1 MEGLEFFTKRKGMA
15 EVKETDEW
23 NSEELSPWGERGAR
37 AQMVGLASTSRS
49 PLSPTKMRTR

>member
-23 NSEELSPWGERGAR
+23 NSEELSPWGKE
-37 AQMVGLASTSRS
+37 VPEHKWLD
-49 PLSPTKMRTR
+49 